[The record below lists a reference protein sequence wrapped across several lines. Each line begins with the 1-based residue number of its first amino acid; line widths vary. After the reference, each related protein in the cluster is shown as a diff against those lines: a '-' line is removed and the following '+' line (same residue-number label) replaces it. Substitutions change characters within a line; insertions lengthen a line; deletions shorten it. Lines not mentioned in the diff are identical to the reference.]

1 MAMHRV
7 YYVACDDCGE
17 QHKGKAI
24 RIHKAGAKRAARR
37 DGWQVSDHEPY
48 TVAFCPDCDPHQ
60 IGRDAASA
68 VTLRFGK
75 EPAADAE
82 KDGGQ

>member
-17 QHKGKAI
+17 QHKAPAQRLHKGDAI
-24 RIHKAGAKRAARR
+24 RAARR
-37 DGWQVSDHEPY
+37 DHWRVANESY
-48 TVAFCPDCDPHQ
+48 NVAFCPDCDPYKPHPP
-60 IGRDAASA
+60 ASA
-68 VTLRFGK
+68 VTLRFGP

>member
-17 QHKGKAI
+17 QHTAPAQRLHKGDAI
-24 RIHKAGAKRAARR
+24 RAARR
-37 DGWQVSDHEPY
+37 DHWPVSSEPY
-48 TVAFCPDCDPHQ
+48 TVAFCPDCNPYKPHPTS
-60 IGRDAASA
+60 GT
-68 VTLRFGK
+68 TLRFGK

-82 KDGGQ
+82 KDAGQ